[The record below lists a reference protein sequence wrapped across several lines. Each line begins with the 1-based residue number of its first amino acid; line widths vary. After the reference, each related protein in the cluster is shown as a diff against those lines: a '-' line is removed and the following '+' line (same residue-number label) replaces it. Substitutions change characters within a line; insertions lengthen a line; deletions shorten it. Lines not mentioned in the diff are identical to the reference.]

1 MKQEVW
7 KKIENYQNY
16 EISNFGN
23 VRKILKQTLTM
34 DGYKSIGLVDEF
46 GKSKTFRVHR
56 LVAEAFIENENVERT
71 MINHKNSI
79 RYDNNVENLEWCTA
93 KENTRHSIE
102 SGNFKA
108 NKLQNL
114 TNDEKQKIY
123 NLIKNGERLK
133 EIRSMFNNIS
143 ISAIHYILEN
153 DFGIKDIKLFIS
165 QHRYRHSKNE
175 RTELKQIIM
184 ESTLC
189 NQDLAKEINLSKAL
203 ISRIRRNLDWS
214 DIEVT
219 VRKKQT
225 FVYCPT
231 TGICDEKLIEIKNE
245 ILNSKLST
253 HELSIKFN
261 VNQKTIR
268 NIKNGKTWKLVPI
281 LN

>member
-1 MKQEVW
+1 MKQEIW

-23 VRKILKQTLTM
+23 VRKILKQTFTR

-56 LVAEAFIENENVERT
+56 LVAEAFIENENIDRT

-79 RYDNNVENLEWCTA
+79 RYDNNIDNLEWYTA
-93 KENTRHSIE
+93 KENTKHSIE

-114 TNDEKQKIY
+114 TKDEKQKIY
-123 NLIKNGERLK
+123 DLIQNGERIK
-133 EIRSMFNNIS
+133 EVRAMFNNIS
-143 ISAIHYILEN
+143 ISAVHYILEN
-153 DFGIKDIKLFIS
+153 DFGVKDIKLFVS
-165 QHRYRHSKNE
+165 QHRYRHSKDE
-175 RTELKQIIM
+175 RTRLKQTIM

-203 ISRIRRNLDWS
+203 ISKIRRGLEWS
-214 DIEVT
+214 DIEVI
-219 VRKKQT
+219 VEKEQT
-225 FVYCPT
+225 FKYCPT

-245 ILNSKLST
+245 ILNSKLSSY
-253 HELSIKFN
+253 ELSVKFN

-268 NIKNGKTWKLVPI
+268 NIKNGKTWKLVPT